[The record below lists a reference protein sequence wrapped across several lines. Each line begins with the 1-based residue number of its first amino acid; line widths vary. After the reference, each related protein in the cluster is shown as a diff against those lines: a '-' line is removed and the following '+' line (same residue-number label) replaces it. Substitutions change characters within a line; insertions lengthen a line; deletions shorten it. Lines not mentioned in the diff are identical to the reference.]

1 MIIASLHEYVPLND
15 RTGPTE
21 PQRVYTLFS
30 APQTTSTKEPE
41 KPGFY
46 VGGNIYSDWA
56 SVPESYKLGNGNSD
70 PPDPRR
76 STASVFKFKW

>member
-1 MIIASLHEYVPLND
+1 MALPNTCRGSGRRP
-15 RTGPTE
+15 GPGPE

-30 APQTTSTKEPE
+30 AQEAAVQTQTPT

-46 VGGNIYSDWA
+46 FGGNIYGDWA
-56 SVPESYKLGNGNSD
+56 SVPESYKSVGSQ

-76 STASVFKFKW
+76 STASLFKFTW